1 MSITS
6 TTAATG
12 SSDLGGALGAGGTS
26 ALGKEEFLKLLT
38 AQLRNQDPLQP
49 IQNEQFVAQLAQ
61 FSSLEQMQNMNDNLT
76 SNIMIN
82 QSVNNSLATTLIG
95 REVEAKG
102 NTFTLESGSKTNLSF
117 TTSADASA
125 KVEVVDSN
133 GKVVATIKAGDLKAG
148 NQSVSW
154 DGNGADGKPAAS
166 GDYTF
171 RVTATDAKGN
181 AVGTQTM
188 VRGKVT
194 GVKFQNG
201 GTYLMVGSRTFSL
214 ADVTQILDASATK

>member
-6 TTAATG
+6 TTAATPTSG
-12 SSDLGGALGAGGTS
+12 LGATFGAGGTS

-76 SNIMIN
+76 NNILIN
-82 QSVNNSLATTLIG
+82 QSVNNSLSTTLIG
-95 REVEAKG
+95 REVEARG
-102 NTFTLESGSKTNLSF
+102 DTFTLESGAKTNLGFSL
-117 TTSADASA
+117 SGDATV
-125 KVEVVDSN
+125 KVEVLDSN
-133 GKVVATIKAGDLKAG
+133 GKVVATLKPGDMKPG
-148 NQSVSW
+148 SQSVSW

-181 AVGTQTM
+181 AVGSQTT
-188 VRGKVT
+188 VRGRVT
-194 GVKFQNG
+194 GVKFMNG

-214 ADVTQILDASATK
+214 ADVTQILEASTGR